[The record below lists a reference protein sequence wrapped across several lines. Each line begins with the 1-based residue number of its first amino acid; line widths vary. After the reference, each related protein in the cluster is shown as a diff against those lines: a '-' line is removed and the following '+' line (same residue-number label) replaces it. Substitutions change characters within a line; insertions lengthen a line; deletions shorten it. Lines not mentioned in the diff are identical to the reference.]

1 MFSCG
6 PSLCHLPVLAKY
18 HTGVG
23 QGQGDGSD
31 ADHDTFKDD
40 EGGLVVGEVAVE
52 PALELGDAEYG
63 ADVDA

>member
-23 QGQGDGSD
+23 QGQGDGSY
-31 ADHDTFKDD
+31 ADHDTFEDD
-40 EGGLVVGEVAVE
+40 EGDLVVGEVAVE
-52 PALELGDAEYG
+52 TALELGDAEDG